1 MNTIKTNSI
10 ILINGKEY
18 EIIKLNGNRFTVK
31 NLETKKTHER
41 IILKDKTVKLLTTE
55 EFRGLSDDEQARYI
69 NRVTSDKFDD
79 ALKITDNGIF
89 DTDSAE
95 LEEVTDLYDYLC
107 ELVDY
112 DIFKRE
118 ELLID

>member
-41 IILKDKTVKLLTTE
+41 VILKDKTVKLLTTE
-55 EFRGLSDDEQARYI
+55 EFRELSDDEQARYI

-89 DTDSAE
+89 DTDGAE
-95 LEEVTDLYDYLC
+95 PEEVTDLYDYLC

-112 DIFKRE
+112 DLFKRE
-118 ELLID
+118 ELLVD